1 MDPVC
6 LKAEAEPGDEYCTV
20 GGIVVRRSSSDG
32 ASLFLVPCLLGPW
45 SLCPRRRDDRTIDDR
60 RFATD
65 SGIGHRNL
73 ATCQSNTNLRK
84 HREIS
89 RFHAH
94 LAPNVNET
102 RVRVRVRVSV
112 VVLAVDA
119 CGWCVLASRNSQL
132 ACKKSKTSR
141 RRQDARK

>member
-6 LKAEAEPGDEYCTV
+6 LNSEAEPGDEYCRWYADHRPT
-20 GGIVVRRSSSDG
+20 GPPC
-32 ASLFLVPCLLGPW
+32 SLFLASLVLGP
-45 SLCPRRRDDRTIDDR
+45 CAHDDGTIQGR
-60 RFATD
+60 LATD
-65 SGIGHRNL
+65 DSQPGIGHRNL
-73 ATCQSNTNLRK
+73 ATCKPKTNLRK

-102 RVRVRVRVSV
+102 RVRVRVRVSA

-132 ACKKSKTSR
+132 ACKTSKTSR